1 MVQDQ
6 QVIRAVSRILQRS
19 ERQIDRE
26 KIVRTFVDIGIL
38 PQLNNQNNQI
48 LYGRRGTGK
57 THVLKVLQ
65 SQLDEEEKTETV
77 YIDSRTLGS
86 TAQFSD
92 PSVPIRKRCLALFRD
107 ILGPIYNALLEYI
120 VENPTDDAEKALE
133 AADRLQSSIIEPV
146 KLYKEDSVKTTESKS
161 ESNDTSAG
169 ISFSGPS
176 PSSAGLTANY
186 MSADQSSRE
195 VQKTYRVESEDK
207 VVFPSVHSFLSES
220 LSLADVNLYILLD
233 EWSSIPQEIQPYLAE
248 FLKRSVL
255 PVRRAIL
262 KIATLE
268 YRSRFSEPGH
278 DTILGFEL
286 GADVATAPDLD
297 DYYVYDRNPEQIT
310 NIFADIVYRHL
321 TVDLPDGYLRENY
334 AVSSGGDLTSRM
346 FTQRKTFK
354 ELARAAEGV
363 ARDLINI
370 FNNAFF
376 NSHKRGR
383 STMDQKSVIE
393 ASRQWFE
400 QDKAQDLDEKMQDV
414 LRRIVDEVIGNK
426 NARSFLLPQ
435 RLKEHPMVQKL
446 FDVRVIHHMQRGY
459 ADKDNP
465 GVRYDI
471 YSLDYGTYVD
481 LIGTSKEPQIELFNE
496 DRNLEGEHGDIV
508 VPFDDKRSIRRI
520 ILDDDVLNQ

>member
-1 MVQDQ
+1 MIQDQ
-6 QVIRAVSRILQRS
+6 HIVKAVSRILQRS
-19 ERQIDRE
+19 ERQVDRE

-38 PQLNNQNNQI
+38 PQLNNLNNQI

-57 THVLKVLQ
+57 THVLKVLKSRLEQ
-65 SQLDEEEKTETV
+65 EENVATV

-92 PSVPIRKRCLALFRD
+92 PTVPLEKRCLALFRD
-107 ILGPIYNALLEYI
+107 ILSPIYNALLEYI
-120 VENPTDDAEKALE
+120 VEHPSEHAEEALE
-133 AADRLQSSIIEPV
+133 AADQLQSSIVEPV
-146 KLYKEDSVKTTESKS
+146 KLYEEDSVKTTTS
-161 ESNDTSAG
+161 ESQDSEASGGVT
-169 ISFSGPS
+169 FSE
-176 PSSAGLTANY
+176 PSSTNISAKY
-186 MSADQSSRE
+186 RSADRTSQE
-195 VQKTYRVESEDK
+195 IEKTYRVKSEDK
-207 VVFPSVHSFLSES
+207 VVFPSVHSFLTES
-220 LSLADVNLYILLD
+220 LQLADVTLYILLD
-233 EWSSIPQEIQPYLAE
+233 EWSSIPQDIQPYLAE

-255 PVRRAIL
+255 PVQRAVL

-268 YRSRFSEPGH
+268 YRSRFSETEN
-278 DTILGFEL
+278 DTLVGFEL

-310 NIFADIVYRHL
+310 SIFADIIFRHL
-321 TVDLPDGYLRENY
+321 TVDLPENY
-334 AVSSGGDLTSRM
+334 LQEEYRVSSGEDLASRM

-383 STMDQKSVIE
+383 DTIDQKAVIE

-400 QDKAQDLDEKMQDV
+400 QDKAQDLDDKMQGV
-414 LRRIVDEVIGNK
+414 LRRIVDEVIGDK

-435 RLKEHPMVQKL
+435 SLKKHPMIQKL
-446 FDVRVIHHMQRGY
+446 FDVRVLHHMQRGY

-465 GVRYDI
+465 GARYNI

-481 LIGTSKEPQIELFNE
+481 LIGTSKEPQIDLF
-496 DRNLEGEHGDIV
+496 EGQTVDENVV

-520 ILDDDVLNQ
+520 ILDEEILE